1 MIQGR
6 GSRLCSVSLVSLG
19 GAVPRRT
26 RRAAIRLPPVAIAQ
40 RRSLAGGI
48 EGDEGCLGEA
58 G

>member
-1 MIQGR
+1 M
-6 GSRLCSVSLVSLG
+6 
-19 GAVPRRT
+19 PRRT